1 LGGGFEDSGKRRM
14 PVAVLAVT
22 NHEAPATQRM
32 SIPSLNIAQSAA
44 KLLSLEAKVAMV
56 TGAASGIGRGIA
68 LRLAE
73 MGAFVAV
80 LDVDEAGSAQ
90 TETEIRNRGGEA
102 FAIRCDVSNSN
113 HCRQATER
121 VVQRRGKV
129 DILSNCAGIII
140 RKDVLDL
147 SDEEWDRTLDVTL
160 KGIYLLSREVI
171 PHMIR
176 RGGGSIIN
184 IGSGWSLKGG
194 PRAAS
199 YCAAKGGTLNLTR
212 AMAIDHGRHNIR
224 VNCVCPGDVDTPMLR
239 SECIQLGEDMQKF
252 MTEAAHRPLARL
264 GTPGDIANAVLFL
277 ASPMSNWITGA
288 ALVVD
293 GGGLA

>member
-1 LGGGFEDSGKRRM
+1 MATRKKIAESAAQLLCLERR
-14 PVAVLAVT
+14 VAV
-22 NHEAPATQRM
+22 
-32 SIPSLNIAQSAA
+32 
-44 KLLSLEAKVAMV
+44 V

-73 MGAFVAV
+73 MGAAVAV
-80 LDVDEAGSAQ
+80 LDIDEARSSQ
-90 TETEIRNRGGEA
+90 TENEIRQQGGEG
-102 FAIRCDVSNSN
+102 FFIPCDVRSAAD
-113 HCRQATER
+113 CRRSIEAAMANW
-121 VVQRRGKV
+121 GHI
-129 DILSNCAGIII
+129 DILCNCAGIAI
-140 RKDVLDL
+140 RKDVVDL
-147 SDEEWDRTLDVTL
+147 IEDEWDRVLDVTL

-176 RGGGSIIN
+176 GSGGSIVN

-199 YCAAKGGTLNLTR
+199 YCAAKGGTVNLTR
-212 AMAIDHGRHNIR
+212 AMAIDHGKHNIR

-239 SECIQLGEDMQKF
+239 SECAQLGEDADTF
-252 MTEAAHRPLARL
+252 MRAAAARPLARV
-264 GTPGDIANAVLFL
+264 GAPEDVANAVLFL
-277 ASPMSNWITGA
+277 ASPMSSWITGA